1 LGDRE
6 PIFNAPGVVLLLLAA
21 LAAMH
26 AILWVLSEDVADWVV
41 VLLAFIPARYAGF
54 ASQLPGGS
62 AAAVTAFVTHTFV
75 HLDVTHLIVNSAWL
89 LAFGSALARRIRTPA
104 FLVLYVLSGIAG
116 ALFYLIL
123 TSASAKFGIMIG
135 ASGAISGLMG
145 AAFRFIFPPRDVV
158 GRLGPP
164 QSAPRLSLREAVR
177 DRRIVLAIG
186 FFVILNLL
194 VAWVMPGVALGRE
207 SGAGIAW
214 QAHLGGFFFG
224 FLSFALVDRR
234 S

>member
-26 AILWVLSEDVADWVV
+26 AILRLLSEDVAEWVV
-41 VLLAFIPARYAGF
+41 AVLAFIPARYAGF

-75 HLDVTHLIVNSAWL
+75 HLDITHLLVNSAWL
-89 LAFGSALARRIRTPA
+89 LAFGSALARRIKTPA
-104 FLVLYVLSGIAG
+104 FLVLYLLSGIAG

-123 TSASAKFGIMIG
+123 ASESAEFGLMIG

-145 AAFRFIFPPRDVV
+145 AAFRFIFPRRA
-158 GRLGPP
+158 GIGQLERA
-164 QSAPRLSLREAVR
+164 QSAPRLSLREAVT

-186 FFVILNLL
+186 FFVLLNLL
-194 VAWVMPGVALGRE
+194 IAWVAPGMALGRE
-207 SGAGIAW
+207 VGAGIAW

>member
-26 AILWVLSEDVADWVV
+26 AILRLLSEDVADWVV
-41 VLLAFIPARYAGF
+41 ALLAFIPARYAGF

-89 LAFGSALARRIRTPA
+89 LAFGSALARRIKTPA

-123 TSASAKFGIMIG
+123 ASASAEFGVMIG

-145 AAFRFIFPPRDVV
+145 AAFRFIFPRR
-158 GRLGPP
+158 GALGQLDRA
-164 QSAPRLSLREAVR
+164 QSAPRLSLREAVK

-194 VAWVMPGVALGRE
+194 VAWVAPGIALDRGP
-207 SGAGIAW
+207 GAGIAW